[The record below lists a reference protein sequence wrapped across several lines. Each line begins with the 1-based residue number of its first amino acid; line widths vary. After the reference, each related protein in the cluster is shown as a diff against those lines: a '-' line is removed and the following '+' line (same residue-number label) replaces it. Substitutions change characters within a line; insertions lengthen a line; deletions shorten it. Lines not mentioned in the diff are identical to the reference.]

1 MLNLQRFGETELEA
15 VERAQEMAED
25 LISGFYVL
33 APREWARV
41 HYEIRTLDR
50 LAPEEVC
57 DQALAQ
63 VLCYDRVKQVGARI
77 VEQHDLYRICLQD
90 HRILPLARPDREREK
105 FGPLQLEAL
114 LLYLL
119 THELV
124 HVVRFSQRMQCLD
137 LDPRL
142 RHREEAI
149 VEQTTRNILAP
160 VKSIDLRRV
169 LDTLPGYH

>member
-33 APREWARV
+33 ASRERARV

-63 VLCYDRVKQVGARI
+63 VLCYDRVKQVG
-77 VEQHDLYRICLQD
+77 
-90 HRILPLARPDREREK
+90 
-105 FGPLQLEAL
+105 
-114 LLYLL
+114 
-119 THELV
+119 
-124 HVVRFSQRMQCLD
+124 
-137 LDPRL
+137 
-142 RHREEAI
+142 
-149 VEQTTRNILAP
+149 TR
-160 VKSIDLRRV
+160 
-169 LDTLPGYH
+169 